1 MWDPS
6 ECLVAFLFLRKLIP
20 TDYSNRMNAKYLL
33 LNHFSQRY
41 PKLPRIQ
48 PFDPTSEQKRPII
61 ALAFDLMTLPLK
73 AFPVMESYND
83 ALEAL
88 FEEMAEAEPESDAE
102 DEGETTTAKKPAEK
116 KNGKQPKV
124 PKNKVPVQSLEAP
137 EVVPKLSIRQ
147 RKRLERQEA
156 QQKER
161 AVASGTAVEEAVHCA
176 TSSENLNVGGKR
188 RLSNAGRDVKGS
200 TERGLKRSKSDADD
214 KLSNALDNMEPL

>member
-1 MWDPS
+1 
-6 ECLVAFLFLRKLIP
+6 
-20 TDYSNRMNAKYLL
+20 MNAKYLL

-48 PFDPTSEQKRPII
+48 PFDPASEQKRPII

-73 AFPVMESYND
+73 AFPIMESYND

-102 DEGETTTAKKPAEK
+102 DEGKTKFAKKPAEK

-124 PKNKVPVQSLEAP
+124 PKNKVPVQSLYGSAAEAP
-137 EVVPKLSIRQ
+137 EVVPQLSIRQ

-161 AVASGTAVEEAVHCA
+161 AIASGTAVEEAVHCA
-176 TSSENLNVGGKR
+176 SSSENPNVGGKR
-188 RLSNAGRDVKGS
+188 RLSNAGRDANGS
-200 TERGLKRSKSDADD
+200 TQRGLKRSKSDADD
-214 KLSNALDNMEPL
+214 KLSKALDNMDPL